1 MIFFKISYGYSNITD
16 IISVLKYL
24 DLFRIKIVM
33 RCHGLLKDGFLK
45 CLVTWANKCAVNVQ
59 LMRVR
64 KSSFIA
70 TIKLGV
76 DGYKFKLKTW
86 TTMVLIN
93 KDYNKNR
100 WVRVRSIEDGNQIIT
115 WMKKV
120 GSKDYSYR
128 ELEQES
134 FLLHGL
140 PSVT

>member
-1 MIFFKISYGYSNITD
+1 
-16 IISVLKYL
+16 
-24 DLFRIKIVM
+24 
-33 RCHGLLKDGFLK
+33 
-45 CLVTWANKCAVNVQ
+45 
-59 LMRVR
+59 
-64 KSSFIA
+64 
-70 TIKLGV
+70 
-76 DGYKFKLKTW
+76 
-86 TTMVLIN
+86 MVLIN